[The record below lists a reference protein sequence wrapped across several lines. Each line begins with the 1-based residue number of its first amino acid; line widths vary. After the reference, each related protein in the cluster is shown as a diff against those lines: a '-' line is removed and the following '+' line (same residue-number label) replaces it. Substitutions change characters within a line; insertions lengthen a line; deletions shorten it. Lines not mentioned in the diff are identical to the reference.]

1 MSETHAKLI
10 KFISAFLGAVGAAI
24 CIVLALTVVS
34 ETLAKVLLLLLA
46 AVFLLLV
53 YPLYKVGSL
62 MEELAEQNKKL
73 SLLASRLSKISKTV
87 DSASKY
93 SPMNKNGARP
103 VTTDT
108 SSFIPVEAAERTL
121 RYTNM
126 ETICVPG

>member
-73 SLLASRLSKISKTV
+73 SLLASRLSKIS
-87 DSASKY
+87 
-93 SPMNKNGARP
+93 
-103 VTTDT
+103 
-108 SSFIPVEAAERTL
+108 
-121 RYTNM
+121 
-126 ETICVPG
+126 